1 MARPALQAHADDDRR
16 FVAIIP
22 AYRLDAEPD
31 TVALPPGLRRMGE
44 LGSLLTR
51 AREARGLTL
60 EDAERDTRI
69 SRRYL
74 MALESEQFEV
84 IPAPVYARGFLRSYS
99 QYLGLDPQET
109 LAMFPREDDPEYQR
123 AAEATSPAPRPSPD
137 RPVSPVSASRP
148 TWRSGPT
155 QSAPPPQGAPARRQA
170 PGRPTPLQPRRP
182 APAESYEPVI
192 GVDIGV
198 PSPARR
204 IKTDPAAQ
212 TRSMVIA
219 VVAVAAVIAVVL
231 LAYIISSLGGDDATP
246 GVDSTPTGSAGTN
259 GGTGGGSTPA
269 ANGQQTSGLDVTPG
283 IVPDLIGVQV
293 EVARLA
299 IKEAGYVAQELSE
312 PNSQPKGTVINQSP
326 APEVEYAAG
335 STVRIVVSEGP

>member
-1 MARPALQAHADDDRR
+1 M
-16 FVAIIP
+16 AIIP

-31 TVALPPGLRRMGE
+31 TVDLPLGLRRMGE

-123 AAEATSPAPRPSPD
+123 AAEATTPAPRPSPD

-148 TWRSGPT
+148 TWRSGSP
-155 QSAPPPQGAPARRQA
+155 QAAPPAQPAAQARRPA
-170 PGRPTPLQPRRP
+170 PGRPTPLQQRRP

-219 VVAVAAVIAVVL
+219 IVAVAAVIAVVL
-231 LAYIISSLGGDDATP
+231 LAYIISNLGGDDATP
-246 GVDSTPTGSAGTN
+246 GIDATPTGSADVT
-259 GGTGGGSTPA
+259 GGTDGDETPA
-269 ANGQQTSGLDVTPG
+269 SNGPQASGLDVTPG

-299 IKEAGYVAQELSE
+299 IVEAGYVVQELSE